1 MNTYYAAIFTS
12 QRTEHNS
19 ERYESMSDNLAELV
33 KAQPGFI
40 RIESVINNE
49 GYGITISYWVS
60 LEAIQ
65 KWKANTTHQLAQQ
78 KGKETWYSQYNV
90 QICKVVREYSFKGID
105 LS

>member
-19 ERYESMSDNLAELV
+19 ERYESMSDNLVELV
-33 KAQPGFI
+33 KTQPGFI
-40 RIESVINNE
+40 RIESVRDNE
-49 GYGITISYWVS
+49 GYGITISYWES

-65 KWKANTTHQLAQQ
+65 RWKANTVHQVAQQ

-90 QICKVVREYSFKGID
+90 QICTVVRDYSFKGID
-105 LS
+105 

>member
-19 ERYESMSDNLAELV
+19 ERYESMSDNLVELV
-33 KAQPGFI
+33 KTQPGFI
-40 RIESVINNE
+40 RIGSVRDNE
-49 GYGITISYWVS
+49 EYSITISYWES

-65 KWKANTTHQLAQQ
+65 KWKANTTHQVTQQ

-90 QICKVVREYSFKGID
+90 QICKVVRDYSFKGID
-105 LS
+105 